1 MSKSFEK
8 TNAKGGKPIIKT
20 GDKRFLIKE
29 VKKEEKEFLMSI
41 LPKYHEH
48 LKKHPT
54 SLLAKIVGIYSIR
67 IADKTKVYH
76 VLMESLDPINDLFIK
91 FKYDLKFSSVNRREY
106 RTR

>member
-1 MSKSFEK
+1 
-8 TNAKGGKPIIKT
+8 
-20 GDKRFLIKE
+20 
-29 VKKEEKEFLMSI
+29 MSI

-48 LKKHPT
+48 LKKLPN

-76 VLMESLDPINDLFIK
+76 VLMESLDPINDFFIK

-106 RTR
+106 KSRQEANFVREELLSDNPLMQELFAAHKDLS